1 MNQRLTFHPTFLDY
15 PQRLS
20 NGSFF
25 SFVVRCIDAKPGGG
39 GRVEALSSEEFVY
52 LFVFVTLHI
61 GIFQTCLQRRV
72 QSDAAFSKPTLC
84 MPRIS
89 PKASLSQ

>member
-1 MNQRLTFHPTFLDY
+1 MNLRLTFYPTSLDY
-15 PQRLS
+15 PQRIS
-20 NGSFF
+20 NDSFF
-25 SFVVRCIDAKPGGG
+25 FVVWCIDAKPGGG
-39 GRVEALSSEEFVY
+39 GGEESLSSEEFIY

-61 GIFQTCLQRRV
+61 RIFQTCLQRRV
-72 QSDAAFSKPTLC
+72 QSNAAFSKPTLC

>member
-20 NGSFF
+20 NDSFF
-25 SFVVRCIDAKPGGG
+25 SFVVWCIDAKPGGG
-39 GRVEALSSEEFVY
+39 GESLSSEEFVY

-72 QSDAAFSKPTLC
+72 QSDAAFNKPTLC
-84 MPRIS
+84 TPRIS
-89 PKASLSQ
+89 PEASLSQ

>member
-20 NGSFF
+20 NDSFF

-39 GRVEALSSEEFVY
+39 ESLSSEEFVY

-61 GIFQTCLQRRV
+61 GIFQHV
-72 QSDAAFSKPTLC
+72 PNGESKVMLRSINRLYARPELALRH
-84 MPRIS
+84 P
-89 PKASLSQ
+89 

>member
-20 NGSFF
+20 NDSFF
-25 SFVVRCIDAKPGGG
+25 SFVVWCIDANPGGG
-39 GRVEALSSEEFVY
+39 GGESLSSEKFVY

-61 GIFQTCLQRRV
+61 GIFQHV
-72 QSDAAFSKPTLC
+72 SNGESKVMLRSINRLYARPELALRH
-84 MPRIS
+84 P
-89 PKASLSQ
+89 

>member
-1 MNQRLTFHPTFLDY
+1 MTPL
-15 PQRLS
+15 
-20 NGSFF
+20 F

-39 GRVEALSSEEFVY
+39 VESLSSEEFVY

-72 QSDAAFSKPTLC
+72 QRDAAFSKPTLC